1 MADEN
6 GTVAVEAAI
15 ETAKD
20 VGALEVEVSQ
30 LRELVAELK
39 LAFDAHVLS
48 NIDDFYGIRAGLE
61 SMAMDISGAR
71 GQMAALQETLES
83 AADDVEETL
92 REEIAAEVTEQIEE
106 VAEVLEEEAIDETT
120 AKNVEDHER
129 EGTESTHEEPELT
142 EEKPHRHFIRL

>member
-1 MADEN
+1 MTDEIE
-6 GTVAVEAAI
+6 TVAVEAAI

-48 NIDDFYGIRAGLE
+48 NIDAFSGIREGLE

-106 VAEVLEEEAIDETT
+106 VAEVLEEEAIDETA

-129 EGTESTHEEPELT
+129 EGPESTHEEPELM